1 MKCATSIP
9 EAGKSFH
16 HPVEIKEFEMNR
28 KALFTLFFL
37 FSILLLTSCSPDP
50 GNPTPAAN
58 LPNPASVY
66 CEENGGILEL
76 RTDPSGGV
84 AGVCIFPDNSECDEW
99 AYFRQ
104 ECKPGDS
111 LITPEHTI
119 LPVTDTPSPEP
130 TSSLLRIAYFKDGH
144 VMVWD
149 ESTGS
154 LQLAESS
161 TELIRISDDGQVIAY
176 LGSDAQGVFGIF
188 AVNADGSY
196 TRLLVGEDN
205 LNAIQPA
212 AQVVA
217 LDFAPASHSL
227 YFVTDQYDLHLVNPD
242 SGGSPTSVFGPGAG
256 GFFSFSPDGQW
267 MTLYHP
273 NQLILAHPDGS
284 GARVAFNYPS
294 DFVYTMM
301 GPQVIC
307 EQDSSAF
314 RIASA
319 ADSQVSVW
327 RIPVTTDPVQ
337 LLSYTGP
344 YEANLS
350 PDGSKLVYLYYQHDP
365 IDVHLVDQNGQDTTY
380 ASYDST
386 KYLNLNFMGWRPDSQ
401 SFLLNLSDDGR
412 LSSPWLCTQGGQP
425 VKLTDTDYAYAV
437 TWVDADRFLFI
448 SDIDLRL
455 QGIGQPSILVDSI
468 HSSGYDYTLINP

>member
-1 MKCATSIP
+1 
-9 EAGKSFH
+9 
-16 HPVEIKEFEMNR
+16 MNR
-28 KALFTLFFL
+28 KTLFTLFFL
-37 FSILLLTSCSPDP
+37 LNILLLASCSPDP

-76 RTDPSGGV
+76 RTDASGGV
-84 AGVCIFPDNSECDEW
+84 AGVCIFPDGSECDEW

-111 LITPEHTI
+111 LITPEPTI
-119 LPVTDTPSPEP
+119 LPVTDTPLPITDTPSPEP
-130 TSSLLRIAYFKDGH
+130 ASSLLRIAYFKDGH

-149 ESTGS
+149 ESAGS
-154 LQLAESS
+154 RQLAESS
-161 TELIRISDDGQVIAY
+161 TELIRISDDGMVIAY
-176 LGSDAQGVFGIF
+176 LGRDPQGTFGIF
-188 AVNADGSY
+188 AVNVDGSY
-196 TRLLVGEDN
+196 PRLLVGEDN

-217 LDFAPASHSL
+217 LDFAPASHQL

-273 NQLILAHPDGS
+273 DQLILTHPDGS
-284 GARVAFNYPS
+284 GARVAFTYPS

-301 GPQVIC
+301 GPQVIW
-307 EQDSSAF
+307 EQDSSGF
-314 RIASA
+314 RIASP
-319 ADSQVSVW
+319 ADSQMTVW
-327 RIPVTTDPVQ
+327 RIPVTSDPVK
-337 LLSYTGP
+337 LISYQGS

-350 PDGSKLVYLYYQHDP
+350 PDGSKLVYLYYQEP
-365 IDVHLVDQNGQDTTY
+365 IEVHLVDQNGQDSIF

-386 KYLNLNFMGWRPDSQ
+386 KYINLNFMGWRPNSQ

-412 LSSPWLCTQGGQP
+412 LLNPWLCTPGGQP
-425 VKLTDTDYAYAV
+425 VKLTDSPYSYAI
-437 TWVDADRFLFI
+437 TWVDAERFLFI
-448 SDIDLRL
+448 SAYDLHL
-455 QGIGQPSILVDSI
+455 QRIGQPSLIVDTI
-468 HSSGYDYTLINP
+468 HNSSFDYTLINP